1 MITTEQLYAGTR
13 DGLDIILS
21 VYPQAEVC
29 VNNPKAKFKARETER
44 TPSATLIASTDK
56 KGNRVW
62 KVVDYGDEGH
72 ALSPVDIWMK
82 ERGVNRFSEAVLQI
96 ADLFNIRS
104 EINKTINRAEWDERP
119 AKADEAEGQTV
130 FELMEEIP
138 EPWLKVLGPK
148 VTRKVAESLHWHAA
162 KYVGYVKNRVVKC
175 EYSNDNYPILLRECI
190 VPAQGDEKG
199 RTFYKIYKP
208 LNPDKAFRFSYA
220 PRGEKPRYYIN
231 GLEELR
237 KQWRELN
244 ERLEREWN
252 SDPTNENI
260 PYKET
265 KIAEAIIC
273 SGERDALCC
282 KAMGYAPLWF
292 NSETYRVS
300 DAEFREI
307 TKYAETIYNIPDLD
321 ATGKKKGC
329 EMALRFIDVKTV
341 WLPEWLTTYKDNRGR
356 PRKDLR
362 DWMELRG
369 EIADFKDLLM
379 MATPAKFWREKINE
393 KKNKAEY
400 WIDTVSLL
408 AFLELNGYHCLKDE
422 DSDLTRYVHITGTT
436 VREIKQKDIRRFIR
450 LWAEERALNVDI
462 RNLILNS
469 TKLAGSAVLENLSEV
484 DLDFSNSTA
493 DSQIFYLKKNDLQN
507 VAVEITAEGLK
518 EHTDGAAFG
527 HYVWEENVIPHRF
540 TKLED
545 MFEITSSID
554 ETGTRVWDIDVKN
567 TSSPMFGYIINTSR
581 IHWRKEI
588 EERFATSKERAAY
601 HEAHKFDIA
610 GEGLSDTEIQEQKLN
625 LVNKIFSIGYM
636 LHRHKDPSR
645 AWAPQAMDN
654 KIGSDGE
661 CNGRSGKSFLFKA
674 FEHFMKQIKLSG
686 RNPKLMDNPHVFDQV
701 DKSTDFILVDDCA
714 QYLSMGIFYDIITGA
729 LTVNPKNNRS
739 FTIPFHKAPKMGF
752 TTNYVPTDFDASTMA
767 RLLPM
772 VFSDYYHERALEN
785 DYLENRSIRDDF
797 FGRSLLTEGYPESD
811 WNRDINFFMQCCRF
825 YLSVVEKVD
834 KILPPLGN
842 ILQRKFKADMGEN
855 FEDWA
860 LTYFAEE
867 SGNLDC
873 LIVRSLAFE
882 NYTRFAGNLGN
893 RYTMKRFTKQLKSFV
908 TLSEEIYMM
917 NPPEL
922 CNSQGRISRRVDGKL
937 VDVIY
942 LRSKRAQEAR
952 EPVNDSFNPPYI
964 SQF

>member
-1 MITTEQLYAGTR
+1 M
-13 DGLDIILS
+13 
-21 VYPQAEVC
+21 
-29 VNNPKAKFKARETER
+29 
-44 TPSATLIASTDK
+44 
-56 KGNRVW
+56 
-62 KVVDYGDEGH
+62 
-72 ALSPVDIWMK
+72 
-82 ERGVNRFSEAVLQI
+82 
-96 ADLFNIRS
+96 
-104 EINKTINRAEWDERP
+104 
-119 AKADEAEGQTV
+119 
-130 FELMEEIP
+130 
-138 EPWLKVLGPK
+138 
-148 VTRKVAESLHWHAA
+148 
-162 KYVGYVKNRVVKC
+162 
-175 EYSNDNYPILLRECI
+175 
-190 VPAQGDEKG
+190 
-199 RTFYKIYKP
+199 
-208 LNPDKAFRFSYA
+208 
-220 PRGEKPRYYIN
+220 
-231 GLEELR
+231 
-237 KQWRELN
+237 
-244 ERLEREWN
+244 
-252 SDPTNENI
+252 
-260 PYKET
+260 
-265 KIAEAIIC
+265 
-273 SGERDALCC
+273 
-282 KAMGYAPLWF
+282 
-292 NSETYRVS
+292 
-300 DAEFREI
+300 
-307 TKYAETIYNIPDLD
+307 
-321 ATGKKKGC
+321 
-329 EMALRFIDVKTV
+329 
-341 WLPEWLTTYKDNRGR
+341 
-356 PRKDLR
+356 
-362 DWMELRG
+362 
-369 EIADFKDLLM
+369 
-379 MATPAKFWREKINE
+379 
-393 KKNKAEY
+393 
-400 WIDTVSLL
+400 
-408 AFLELNGYHCLKDE
+408 
-422 DSDLTRYVHITGTT
+422 
-436 VREIKQKDIRRFIR
+436 
-450 LWAEERALNVDI
+450 
-462 RNLILNS
+462 
-469 TKLAGSAVLENLSEV
+469 
-484 DLDFSNSTA
+484 
-493 DSQIFYLKKNDLQN
+493 
-507 VAVEITAEGLK
+507 
-518 EHTDGAAFG
+518 
-527 HYVWEENVIPHRF
+527 IPHRF

-545 MFEITSSID
+545 MFEITSSVD

-772 VFSDYYHERALEN
+772 VFSDYYHQKAEEN
-785 DYLENRSIRDDF
+785 NYIEDRSIHDDF
-797 FGRSLLTEGYPESD
+797 GRNLLTEDYPECD

-825 YLSVVEKVD
+825 YLKVGGESG

-952 EPVNDSFNPPYI
+952 EPVNDSFNPIYKPVLN
-964 SQF
+964 

>member
-1 MITTEQLYAGTR
+1 MLT
-13 DGLDIILS
+13 
-21 VYPQAEVC
+21 
-29 VNNPKAKFKARETER
+29 
-44 TPSATLIASTDK
+44 
-56 KGNRVW
+56 
-62 KVVDYGDEGH
+62 
-72 ALSPVDIWMK
+72 
-82 ERGVNRFSEAVLQI
+82 
-96 ADLFNIRS
+96 S
-104 EINKTINRAEWDERP
+104 EIITS
-119 AKADEAEGQTV
+119 
-130 FELMEEIP
+130 
-138 EPWLKVLGPK
+138 PK
-148 VTRKVAESLHWHAA
+148 IAGS
-162 KYVGYVKNRVVKC
+162 VV
-175 EYSNDNYPILLRECI
+175 
-190 VPAQGDEKG
+190 
-199 RTFYKIYKP
+199 
-208 LNPDKAFRFSYA
+208 
-220 PRGEKPRYYIN
+220 
-231 GLEELR
+231 
-237 KQWRELN
+237 
-244 ERLEREWN
+244 LER
-252 SDPTNENI
+252 
-260 PYKET
+260 
-265 KIAEAIIC
+265 
-273 SGERDALCC
+273 
-282 KAMGYAPLWF
+282 
-292 NSETYRVS
+292 
-300 DAEFREI
+300 
-307 TKYAETIYNIPDLD
+307 
-321 ATGKKKGC
+321 
-329 EMALRFIDVKTV
+329 
-341 WLPEWLTTYKDNRGR
+341 
-356 PRKDLR
+356 
-362 DWMELRG
+362 
-369 EIADFKDLLM
+369 
-379 MATPAKFWREKINE
+379 
-393 KKNKAEY
+393 
-400 WIDTVSLL
+400 
-408 AFLELNGYHCLKDE
+408 
-422 DSDLTRYVHITGTT
+422 
-436 VREIKQKDIRRFIR
+436 
-450 LWAEERALNVDI
+450 
-462 RNLILNS
+462 
-469 TKLAGSAVLENLSEV
+469 LSEV
-484 DLDFSNSTA
+484 DLDFSTCTA
-493 DSQIFYLKKNDLQN
+493 DSQIFYFKKNDLQN
-507 VAVEITAEGLK
+507 VAVEVTGEGLK
-518 EHTDGAAFG
+518 EHLDGATFG
-527 HYVWEENVIPHRF
+527 RYVWEENVIPHRF

>member
-1 MITTEQLYAGTR
+1 MITVEQLYAGTR
-13 DGLDIILS
+13 EGLDIILS

-29 VNNPKAKFKARETER
+29 ISNPKAKFKARESER
-44 TPSATLIASTDK
+44 TASAMLMVTTDK
-56 KGNRVW
+56 NGNRVW
-62 KVVDYGDEGH
+62 KMIDYGDEGH
-72 ALSPVDIWMK
+72 ALSPVDVWMK
-82 ERGVNRFSEAVLQI
+82 ERGINRFGEAVLQI
-96 ADLFNIRS
+96 AETFNVRS
-104 EINKTINRAEWDERP
+104 DINKTQNRAEWKDRP
-119 AKADEAEGQTV
+119 AKPNEAEGQTI
-130 FELMEEIP
+130 FELMDEIP
-138 EPWLKVLGPK
+138 ETWLKVMSPK
-148 VTRKVAESLHWHAA
+148 ATQEVAKSLHWHAA

-175 EYSNDNYPILLRECI
+175 EYANEHYPILIRECV
-190 VPAQGDEKG
+190 VPAKG
-199 RTFYKIYKP
+199 EEPGKSFYKIYKP

-237 KQWRELN
+237 MQWRELN

-252 SDPTNENI
+252 ADPAKENI
-260 PYKET
+260 PYKEI
-265 KIAEAIIC
+265 KLAEAIIC

-321 ATGKKKGC
+321 ATGRKKGV
-329 EMALRFIDVKTV
+329 EMALRFIDVRTV
-341 WLPEWLTTYKDNRGR
+341 WLPEWLSSYKDNRGK

-369 EIADFKDLLM
+369 EIGDFKDLLL
-379 MATPAKFWREKINE
+379 MATSAKFWRERVNE
-393 KKNKAEY
+393 KKNKTEY

-408 AFLELNGYHCLKDE
+408 AFLELNGYRCLKDE
-422 DSDLTRYVHITGTT
+422 DSDLTRFVHITGTT
-436 VREIKQKDIRRFIR
+436 VREIKQRDIRRFIR
-450 LWAEERALNVDI
+450 CWAEERALNADI

-469 TKLAGSAVLENLSEV
+469 TKLAGQAVLENLAEV
-484 DLDFSNSTA
+484 ELDFSNCTA
-493 DSQIFYLKKNDLQN
+493 DSQIFYLKKNDREN
-507 VAVEITAEGLK
+507 VAVEVTANELK
-518 EHTDGAAFG
+518 EHTDGSALG

-545 MFEITSSID
+545 MFEITCSKD
-554 ETGTRVWDIDVKN
+554 ETGTDVWDISVQD
-567 TSSPMFGYIINTSR
+567 TASPMFGYVINTSR
-581 IHWRKEI
+581 LYWRKEI
-588 EERFATSKERAAY
+588 EEAFATRGERKAY
-601 HEAHKFDIA
+601 HEAHRFDIA
-610 GEGLSDTEIQEQKLN
+610 GQGLNAEEIREQKLN
-625 LVNKIFSIGYM
+625 LINKIFSIGYM

-674 FEHFMKQIKLSG
+674 FEHFMKQVKLSG

-714 QYLSMGIFYDIITGA
+714 QYLSMGIFYDIITGS

-739 FTIPFHKAPKMGF
+739 FTIPFSKAPKMGF

-772 VFSDYYHERALEN
+772 VFSDYYHQRAAEN
-785 DYLENRSIRDDF
+785 DYIEDRSIRDDF
-797 FGRSLLTEGYPESD
+797 GRNLLTEDYPESD

-825 YLSVVEKVD
+825 YLKVAGTSG

-842 ILQRKFKADMGEN
+842 ILQRKHKADMGEN

-860 LTYFAEE
+860 ATFFAEE

-873 LIVRSLAFE
+873 LLVRRLAFE
-882 NYTRFAGNLGN
+882 NYVRFAGNVGHQ
-893 RYTMKRFTKQLKSFV
+893 YSMKRFVKQLKAFV
-908 TLSEEIYMM
+908 ALSQEVYML

-922 CNSQGRISRRVDGKL
+922 CNSQGRISRRIDGKME
-937 VDVIY
+937 DIIY
-942 LRSKRAQEAR
+942 LRSKKAHEEE
-952 EPVNDSFNPPYI
+952 EPVNDSFDPPYRLPY
-964 SQF
+964 